1 MARVMNVERQ
11 LAERTVKE
19 TMNIAAIFASAFVVG
34 LSGAMMPGS
43 LLVVNISETSRRG
56 LRGGMLAVTAHGVL
70 ELMVVVGFAFGLGG
84 ILSRRPVAGA
94 IGLAGS
100 VMLAWMAYGTIKT
113 AWSAAPMPVA
123 VRGQQRAP
131 APEAGPHLRASGKL
145 SAARGDVASF
155 AAGALATVSNPYW
168 TLWWATIGAT
178 SVGLALQQGRAASAA
193 FYAGH
198 ISSDFVWYFL
208 VSLIVVTGRRLLND
222 AVYRAVLLVC
232 GCFLVVLAVYF
243 ALAGI
248 IMLSG

>member
-1 MARVMNVERQ
+1 MNVERQ
-11 LAERTVKE
+11 LTERTVRE
-19 TMNIAAIFASAFVVG
+19 TMNLASIFASAFVVG

-56 LRGGMLAVTAHGVL
+56 LRGGMLAVTGHAML
-70 ELMVVVGFAFGLGG
+70 ELMVVAGFAFGLGG
-84 ILSRRPVAGA
+84 VLSRRPVAGT

-100 VMLAWMAYGTIKT
+100 VMLAWMAYGTIKA
-113 AWSAAPMPVA
+113 AWSAAAMPVA
-123 VRGQQRAP
+123 GGRRRPVPASEADPDLRG
-131 APEAGPHLRASGKL
+131 AGGPSG
-145 SAARGDVASF
+145 ARGDLASL
-155 AAGALATVSNPYW
+155 AAGGLATVSNPYW

-178 SVGLALQQGRAASAA
+178 LVGLALQQGRAASAA

-198 ISSDFVWYFL
+198 VSSDFAWYFL
-208 VSLIVVTGRRLLND
+208 VSLIMVTGRRLLSD